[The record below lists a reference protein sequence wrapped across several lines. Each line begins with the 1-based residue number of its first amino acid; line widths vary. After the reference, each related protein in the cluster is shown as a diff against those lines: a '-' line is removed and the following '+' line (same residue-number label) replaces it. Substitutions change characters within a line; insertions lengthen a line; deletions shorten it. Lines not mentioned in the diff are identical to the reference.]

1 MGRWKNM
8 STVFVLFLIAV
19 VGMYGCASQQSQV
32 VLEEESVETTT
43 PDYTA
48 STSSEGTYREEMSR
62 SHTSGGLMSQS
73 GAFPT
78 GDRATSVVFIEKSL
92 PAQTQVGHQFDFVT
106 RVTNLTDAVVKDVV
120 VYAVLPDNFDVTSSD
135 PGIQGEPSSDK
146 VHWNVGDLGARET
159 KTITV
164 QGSPTST
171 GDLEFCCTEVTYDYD
186 PSLCMTAAVVQP
198 ELKIT
203 KEAPSEVMICDT
215 IPYRIVVSNTGTGD
229 AQNVQ
234 INDPLP
240 SGLSTMS
247 GENTVM
253 RDVGTLHSGESREI
267 TVDVKA
273 DRTGIFD
280 NAASAVASGGLSAD
294 SNSTS
299 TLVTQPVLSVTKT
312 APSKRYIGRNITYN
326 IKVTNEGNGPAVNT
340 SLDDCIPT
348 NTSMVSVSDGGTST
362 GKGALWNL
370 GTLQPQD
377 SREVSIT
384 VRADSLGEAENCVVA
399 SAECA
404 EAVTDCATTMISGI
418 SAILLEVIDIAD
430 PIEIGGIETYEIAV
444 TNQGSATDS
453 GISIVCTLEAGTME
467 YVSSDGPTAA
477 SAVGNTVTFA
487 PLAALA
493 PKQRV
498 TWKVHVKAVG
508 EGDVRFGV
516 SLKSDQIQRTVNE
529 TESTNFYQ

>member
-1 MGRWKNM
+1 MVRWKNM
-8 STVFVLFLIAV
+8 STVFVLFLAAV
-19 VGMYGCASQQSQV
+19 IGMYGCASQQRQV
-32 VLEEESVETTT
+32 VVEEESVEATSPDYTT
-43 PDYTA
+43 PDTGMDTA
-48 STSSEGTYREEMSR
+48 RAVGVGMA
-62 SHTSGGLMSQS
+62 SQS

-92 PAQTQVGHQFDFVT
+92 PSQTRVGHTFDFVT
-106 RVTNLTDAVVKDVV
+106 RVTNLTDAIVKDVV
-120 VYAVLPDNFDVTSSD
+120 VYAVLPGNFDVASSD
-135 PGIQGEPSSDK
+135 PGIQGDPTSDK
-146 VHWNVGDLGARET
+146 VHWNIGDLGARET

-164 QGSPTST
+164 QGAPTNT

-186 PSLCMTAAVVQP
+186 PSLCMTTAVVQP

-229 AQNVQ
+229 AENVQ

-247 GENTVM
+247 GESTVM
-253 RDVGTLHSGESREI
+253 RDVGTLHAGESREI
-267 TVDVKA
+267 IVDVKA
-273 DRTGIFD
+273 DRAGTFD
-280 NAASAVASGGLSAD
+280 NAASAVASGDLSAN

-299 TLVTQPVLSVTKT
+299 TLVTQPMLAITKT
-312 APSKRYIGRNITYN
+312 GPEKRYIGRTFTYN

-340 SLDDCIPT
+340 SLEDCTPL
-348 NTSMVSVSDGGTST
+348 NTTMVSVSDGGTAT

-370 GTLQPQD
+370 GTLQPQE
-377 SREVSIT
+377 SREVSVT
-384 VRADSLGEAENCVVA
+384 VRAESKGEAKNCAVA

-404 EAVTDCATTMISGI
+404 DAVTDCSTTMITGI
-418 SAILLEVIDIAD
+418 SAILLEVIDVAD

-444 TNQGSATDS
+444 TNQGSATDTN
-453 GISIVCTLEAGTME
+453 IIIICALEEGTME
-467 YVSSDGPTAA
+467 YVSSDGPTAGTVA
-477 SAVGNTVTFA
+477 GNTVTFT
-487 PLAALA
+487 PLASLA
-493 PKQRV
+493 PKQKVIWRV
-498 TWKVHVKAVG
+498 NVRAVG

-516 SLKSDQIQRTVNE
+516 TMDTDQLDRNVKE